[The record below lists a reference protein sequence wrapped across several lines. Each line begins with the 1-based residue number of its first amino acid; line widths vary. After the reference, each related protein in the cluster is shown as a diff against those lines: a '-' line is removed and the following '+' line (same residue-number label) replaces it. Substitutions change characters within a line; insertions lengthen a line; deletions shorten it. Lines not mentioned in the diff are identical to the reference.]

1 MTSNALQDL
10 AVQALSVTLLFS
22 VGLGLDLPR
31 LWRTLMRWELLLGV
45 VLYNFVAVPALAITS
60 GWFVSQSAVVAGIVL
75 TAIAPAGGTGTLLTR
90 IGGGNMELSVCLLGI
105 MTALA
110 LPVTPWLAVL
120 LMPADATQSLPVR
133 SLAMTL
139 FGFQFLPLTVG
150 MLLRRLHGAAADRA
164 DRVARP
170 LSNVLFVGLVAGLV
184 ALKGALLVEVGL
196 PGLAFMIVLVL
207 VSLLLPMLARL
218 DRPDLTAVSLTSAV
232 RNISLALL
240 LSTSFFGDLTTIT
253 VLAYGLAMYL
263 IGVPWARWLRRAV

>member
-1 MTSNALQDL
+1 
-10 AVQALSVTLLFS
+10 
-22 VGLGLDLPR
+22 
-31 LWRTLMRWELLLGV
+31 
-45 VLYNFVAVPALAITS
+45 
-60 GWFVSQSAVVAGIVL
+60 
-75 TAIAPAGGTGTLLTR
+75 LLTR